1 MSIEKRECVRVSE
14 YNAIFLCFLCDD
26 YEWMWRNKCLF
37 LLLFF
42 LFPSS
47 QHKHSSFFVLLWK
60 EKEEANNPNIWHFRK
75 MFVVSLMSAY
85 CDVRVS
91 FYVDFRFFDLQIF
104 SVYFGTFMPHGRLI
118 HRSMF
123 VCLCCYGVNFVVDF
137 DPINVRTSK
146 RWVCCPVLTVV
157 FHMIAK

>member
-1 MSIEKRECVRVSE
+1 MLVSIMQYFSVFCVMIMSECEETSVYFCCCSSSFHPP
-14 YNAIFLCFLCDD
+14 NINIA
-26 YEWMWRNKCLF
+26 LF
-37 LLLFF
+37 L
-42 LFPSS
+42 
-47 QHKHSSFFVLLWK
+47 VLLWN

-75 MFVVSLMSAY
+75 IFVVSLMSVY

-91 FYVDFRFFDLQIF
+91 FYVDFRFFGLQIF

-146 RWVCCPVLTVV
+146 R
-157 FHMIAK
+157 